1 MKKHHPDETNIQTL
15 SAKEIEQVGGSGVQF
30 GTLGVGED
38 GRYEIVGTASLSPLY
53 AKLGGKWV
61 PLGTEPFI
69 GPAASELGI

>member
-1 MKKHHPDETNIQTL
+1 MKQHHSDKTKIQSLT
-15 SAKEIEQVGGSGVQF
+15 AEEIEQVAGAGVQF

-38 GRYEIVGTASLSPLY
+38 GRYEIVGTGGRAPLY
-53 AKLGGKWV
+53 VKFGGKWV

>member
-1 MKKHHPDETNIQTL
+1 MKQHHSDAINIQPLT
-15 SAKEIEQVGGSGVQF
+15 AKEIEQVAGAGVRF

-38 GRYEIVGTASLSPLY
+38 GRYEIVGTAGLAPLY
-53 AKLGGKWV
+53 VKFGGKWV

>member
-1 MKKHHPDETNIQTL
+1 MKQPHSNETKIQPLT
-15 SAKEIEQVGGSGVQF
+15 AAEIEQVAGAGVRF

-38 GRYEIVGTASLSPLY
+38 GRYEIVGTTGLSPLY
-53 AKLGGKWV
+53 VKFGGTWV